1 MERRTTKSFMIA
13 YFNGKTG
20 EVLSYVSVLNNDGK
34 EVNPQEKA
42 VYFAH
47 SHLLLHSSVMWDIN
61 EIKEED
67 PVVPMKSRKVRGFSN
82 SFSAAPPHYYETA

>member
-1 MERRTTKSFMIA
+1 MIA
-13 YFNGKTG
+13 YYDGNTG
-20 EVLSYVSVLNNDGK
+20 VPISFVSVLNNDGK
-34 EVNPQEKA
+34 EVDTEEKA

-47 SHLLLHSSVMWDIN
+47 SHLLLHASVLWDIN

-82 SFSAAPPHYYETA
+82 SFAAATPHYYETA

>member
-1 MERRTTKSFMIA
+1 MIA

-67 PVVPMKSRKVRGFSN
+67 PVVPGESRKVRGFSN